1 MNNESTIRR
10 YPGRARTTSEKGK
23 TAQAILEAE
32 KQEKFFRS
40 LLRSGAKEATRK
52 KKNAKRFSS
61 LLPGVTRK
69 RRMRLRK
76 MAGLKRNTSRVARS
90 MNRRKQARENV
101 MRRHRMPKRLSTV
114 NENYSDNVNNLSK
127 MMGKAGLK
135 GGRRRASKKN
145 RWWFF

>member
-1 MNNESTIRR
+1 MDNESTVRR
-10 YPGRARTTSEKGK
+10 YPGRARTTSERGK

-40 LLRSGAKEATRK
+40 LISAPKKEITRK

-69 RRMRLRK
+69 RRMRLNK
-76 MAGLKRNTSRVARS
+76 MAGLKRNTSRVVKS
-90 MNRRKQARENV
+90 MSRRKAARERV
-101 MRRHRMPKRLSTV
+101 MREHRMPKRLSTV
-114 NENYSDNVNNLSK
+114 NENYSENVNDLSK
-127 MMGKAGLK
+127 LMGKAGLK
-135 GGRRRASKKN
+135 GGRRRASRKN

>member
-10 YPGRARTTSEKGK
+10 YPGRARTTSERGK

-52 KKNAKRFSS
+52 KKNAKRFSN
-61 LLPGVTRK
+61 LLPGITRK
-69 RRMRLRK
+69 RKMRLSK
-76 MAGLKRNTSRVARS
+76 MAGLKRSSGRVARS
-90 MNRRKQARENV
+90 MNRRKAARENV

-114 NENYSDNVNNLSK
+114 NENYSENVNDLSK

-135 GGRRRASKKN
+135 GGAKRSKKN